1 MLLIKKCN
9 KEVSFL
15 FSVNV
20 YSKFAWNAL
29 LKDEKDITITNAFNL
44 FFWKSLIV
52 IQKKMWV
59 DRDSGLD
66 NKSLKLWLRDDG
78 IEFYSTHNK
87 EKFVVAERCIRT
99 LKNKMYKHTTTVSKD
114 AYINKLNEIV
124 DKSSSIYQGTIKMN
138 PANVQLGKYNEYDI
152 EHSDKDLK
160 FKVKELQNASQ
171 K

>member
-29 LKDEKDITITNAFNL
+29 LKDEKDITITNAFDL
-44 FFWKSLIV
+44 LFWKAHRNT
-52 IQKKMWV
+52 KKMWV
-59 DRDSGLD
+59 DRGSGLD

-124 DKSSSIYQGTIKMN
+124 DKSSNIYQGTIKMN